1 MSDAVRKKREWR
13 KADGSLLEADR
24 DAARADL
31 FEDIKEDPETGPN
44 TATSVQ
50 TGNRGWEF
58 SLFAQGAEGTPAERA
73 MQFMH
78 RLRIPEGP
86 NAGKPVTL
94 APFQSQFITGA
105 MADGTAN
112 AVLSIGRGNGKSAI
126 TAGLALG
133 GLIGV
138 WDRQP
143 RREIIAA
150 ARTRDQG
157 RIIWDF
163 VAGFAATLP
172 LELQRRL
179 IYRRAPRL
187 EIEFEGDGGGH
198 VLRVIA
204 ADGKSALGGA
214 PTMAILDERGHW
226 ALDRGDELEHAL
238 LSGLGKRDGR
248 AFLISTSASDDT
260 HPFSRWIDDPLPGTY
275 VQEHRPAPGLPA
287 DDAESLLIA
296 NPGAPHGI
304 GGSLEWLEGQA
315 KRAIARGGSS
325 LTSFRLYNRNERVS
339 GEARDMLITLD
350 EWLSCETNSLPPRE
364 GGCVIGIDLGGSASM
379 TAAAFYWPATGR
391 LECLGTFPSMP
402 NLLDRGQTDGV
413 AGRYVEMQ
421 ERGELGVLGDKT
433 VPVAPWLVEVMRH
446 VEDQPILALT
456 MDRYKQAELGE
467 AIARAGIRA
476 PLVWRGQGFRDGGE
490 DAERF
495 RRAAFDGQVKAKP
508 SLLLR
513 SAFADT
519 VCLRDPANN
528 IKIAKARSTG
538 RIDAAAASVLA
549 VAQGARVAA
558 QPQTKARMQWF

>member
-1 MSDAVRKKREWR
+1 MTMNDARRQE
-13 KADGSLLEADR
+13 
-24 DAARADL
+24 DL
-31 FEDIKEDPETGPN
+31 FDRASLVQGVYGPN
-44 TATSVQ
+44 AAISGSE
-50 TGNRGWEF
+50 GNRAA
-58 SLFAQGAEGTPAERA
+58 SICAFAQDGENAAEPAEMA

-78 RLRIPEGP
+78 SLRIPEGP
-86 NAGKPVTL
+86 NAGKPVSL
-94 APFQSQFITGA
+94 APFQRQFIEGA
-105 MADGTAN
+105 LASDTAN
-112 AVLSIGRGNGKSAI
+112 AILSIGRGNGKSAI

-133 GLIGV
+133 GLVGI

-143 RREIIAA
+143 RREIVAA

-163 VAGFAATLP
+163 VAGFAASLP

-226 ALDRGDELEHAL
+226 AADRGDELEHAL
-238 LSGLGKRDGR
+238 LSGLGKRGGR
-248 AFLISTSASDDT
+248 AFLISTSARDET
-260 HPFSRWIDDPLPGTY
+260 HAFSRWIDNPVPGSY

-287 DDAESLLIA
+287 DDLDSLLIA
-296 NPGAPHGI
+296 NPGAPYGI
-304 GGSLEWLEGQA
+304 GGSLEWLEEQA
-315 KRAIARGGSS
+315 RRAIARGSSS
-325 LTSFRLYNRNERVS
+325 LTSFRLYNRNERIS
-339 GEARDMLITLD
+339 GESRDLLITLD
-350 EWLSCETNSLPPRE
+350 EWLNCETAVLPPRE
-364 GGCVIGIDLGGSASM
+364 GGVVIGIDLGGSASM
-379 TAAAFYWPATGR
+379 TAAAFYWPETGR

-402 NLLDRGQTDGV
+402 NLLDRGQSDGV
-413 AGRYVEMQ
+413 AGRYVEMHD
-421 ERGELGVLGDKT
+421 RGELSVLGDKT
-433 VPVAPWLVEVMRH
+433 VPVAAWLVEVMRH
-446 VEDQPILALT
+446 VEGQHVTAIT

-467 AIARAGIRA
+467 AINRAGIRA

-495 RRAAFDGQVKAKP
+495 RRAAFDGLVKAKP

-549 VAQGARVAA
+549 VAQGARIAA
-558 QPQTKARMQWF
+558 LPKVKARMIWA

>member
-1 MSDAVRKKREWR
+1 MTEAAKKERSWR
-13 KADGSLLEADR
+13 KADGSILPPAPRRSQDHMP
-24 DAARADL
+24 DL
-31 FEDIKEDPETGPN
+31 FASGSN
-44 TATSVQ
+44 AATLARPC
-50 TGNRGWEF
+50 NRGCD
-58 SLFAQGAEGTPAERA
+58 SSIFAPGAELENAAPAERA
-73 MQFMH
+73 MRFMH
-78 RLRIPEGP
+78 SLHIPEGP

-94 APFQSQFITGA
+94 APFQRQFIEGA
-105 MADGTAN
+105 MADTTAN
-112 AVLSIGRGNGKSAI
+112 AILSIGRGNGKSAI

-163 VAGFAATLP
+163 VAGFIASLP
-172 LELQRRL
+172 MEIRRHF
-179 IYRRAPRL
+179 IFRRAPRL
-187 EIEFEGDGGGH
+187 EIEYEGDGGGH
-198 VLRVIA
+198 ILRVIA

-238 LSGLGKRDGR
+238 LSGLGKREGR

-260 HPFSRWIDDPLPGTY
+260 HPFSRWIDDPSPGSY

-304 GGSLEWLEGQA
+304 GGSLEWLEAQA

-339 GEARDMLITLD
+339 GESRDLLITLD
-350 EWLSCETNSLPPRE
+350 EWLGCETSALPPRE
-364 GGCVIGIDLGGSASM
+364 GGVVIGIDLGGSASM
-379 TAAAFYWPATGR
+379 TAAAFYWPETGR

-402 NLLDRGQTDGV
+402 SLLDRGQTDGV
-413 AGRYVEMQ
+413 ARRYVEMHD
-421 ERGELGVLGDKT
+421 RGELSVLGDKT
-433 VPVAPWLVEVMRH
+433 VPVAPWLVEVMRY
-446 VEDQPILALT
+446 VEDQPVIAIT

-467 AIARAGIRA
+467 AISRAGIRA

-495 RRAAFDGQVKAKP
+495 RRAAFDGLVKAKP

-549 VAQGARVAA
+549 VAQGARIAA
-558 QPQTKARMQWF
+558 QPKAKARMQWF

>member
-1 MSDAVRKKREWR
+1 MTEATKKERTWC
-13 KADGSLLEADR
+13 KADGSIIPPAPR
-24 DAARADL
+24 RSQHHTPDL
-31 FEDIKEDPETGPN
+31 FELGTN
-44 TATSVQ
+44 AATL
-50 TGNRGWEF
+50 TDTRDRGWEL
-58 SLFAQGAEGTPAERA
+58 SIFAPDAESENTAPAERA

-78 RLRIPEGP
+78 GLLIPEGP
-86 NAGKPVTL
+86 NAGKPVRL
-94 APFQSQFITGA
+94 APFQRQFIEGA

-112 AVLSIGRGNGKSAI
+112 AILSIGRGNGKSAI

-163 VAGFAATLP
+163 VAGFIASLP
-172 LELQRRL
+172 MEIRRHF
-179 IYRRAPRL
+179 IFRRAPRL
-187 EIEFEGDGGGH
+187 EIEYEGDGGGH
-198 VLRVIA
+198 ILRVIA

-238 LSGLGKRDGR
+238 LSGLGKREGR

-260 HPFSRWIDDPLPGTY
+260 HPFSRWIDDPLPGSY
-275 VQEHRPAPGLPA
+275 IQEHRPAPGLPA
-287 DDAESLLIA
+287 DDPESLLIA

-304 GGSLEWLEGQA
+304 GGSLEWLEAQA

-339 GEARDMLITLD
+339 GESRDLLITLD
-350 EWLSCETNSLPPRE
+350 EWLGCETSALPPRE
-364 GGCVIGIDLGGSASM
+364 GGVVIGIDLGGSASM
-379 TAAAFYWPATGR
+379 TAAAFYWPTTGR

-402 NLLDRGQTDGV
+402 GLLDRGQTDGV
-413 AGRYVEMQ
+413 AGRYVEMHD
-421 ERGELGVLGDKT
+421 RGELSVLGDKT

-446 VEDQPILALT
+446 VEDQQVISIT

-467 AIARAGIRA
+467 AIGRAGIRA

-495 RRAAFDGQVKAKP
+495 RRAAFDGLVKAKP

-549 VAQGARVAA
+549 VAQGARIAA
-558 QPQTKARMQWF
+558 QPKARMQWF